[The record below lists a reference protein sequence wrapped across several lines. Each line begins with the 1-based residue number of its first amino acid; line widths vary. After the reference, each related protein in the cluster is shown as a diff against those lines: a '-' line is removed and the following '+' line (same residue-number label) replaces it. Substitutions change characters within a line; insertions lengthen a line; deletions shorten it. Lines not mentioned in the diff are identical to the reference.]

1 MNIITN
7 ILSQQAEL
15 PLLAALILGLLVAIN
30 PCQLAINI
38 SALTYLT
45 RRAKYKHPKRTLFLY
60 ILGKTITYT
69 VLGWILMCLIGG
81 GRNIEGM
88 ASILSKA
95 ELIVPYIL
103 IIVGTFMLFRA
114 LHPHHHHQGENCHN
128 SGEMIH
134 RNGPLGALILGITLA
149 FAFCPES
156 AVFYFGLMLPLSITS
171 QAGLFV
177 LLIFAIAAS
186 IPVLLLAWAI
196 RRALTQA
203 DQLNS
208 TFEHAQQW
216 INGLVGLLF
225 ILMAIVILF
234 N

>member
-1 MNIITN
+1 MNIINN

-15 PLLAALILGLLVAIN
+15 PLLAALVLGLLVAIN

-45 RRAKYKHPKRTLFLY
+45 RRAKYRHPRRTLLLY
-60 ILGKTITYT
+60 VLGKTITYT
-69 VLGWILMCLIGG
+69 GLGWILMCLIGG

-88 ASILSKA
+88 SYILSKA
-95 ELIVPYIL
+95 ELVVPYVL
-103 IIVGTFMLFRA
+103 IIIGLFMLFRA

-134 RNGPLGALILGITLA
+134 RNGPLGALVLGITLA

-156 AVFYFGLMLPLSITS
+156 AVFYFGLMLPLSINS
-171 QAGLFV
+171 RAGLFV
-177 LLIFAIAAS
+177 PLFFAIAAS

-196 RRALTQA
+196 RRTFTQA
-203 DQLNS
+203 DQLNN

-225 ILMAIVILF
+225 IIMAIIILCD
-234 N
+234 